1 MNNSSE
7 ENGACMRP
15 VNLHVTGRT
24 ICILRV
30 LIMLRTRRFNRS
42 NVMRYAVASQTQLI
56 NGAVS
61 QQARIRRSMWRV
73 AGRTAF
79 GFDRCMLISKRPL
92 FVRVTL
98 DTGSIA
104 TGRQARLF
112 CLKTAVRIVAIA
124 TAHGAFQHFVVEGR

>member
-1 MNNSSE
+1 MLPE
-7 ENGACMRP
+7 ENGAGMRP
-15 VNLHVTGRT
+15 VNLHVTSRAVG
-24 ICILRV
+24 ILRV
-30 LIMLRTRRFNRS
+30 LIMLRTCRLNRS
-42 NVMRYAVASQTQLI
+42 HVMRDAMASQTQLI

-61 QQARIRRSMWRV
+61 QQARIRRSMWDV
-73 AGRTAF
+73 AGRASF
-79 GFDRCMLISKRPL
+79 GLNRCMLISKRPL

-124 TAHGAFQHFVVEGR
+124 TAHGAFEHFVVEGR